1 MRFETMSEATSAAGP
16 RSEYPRPSLRRPY
29 WLNLNGEW
37 EFGAGQTPRFDRR
50 IVVPFCP
57 ESELSGIAERPGD
70 VVWYRRRFDAP
81 DAECLQLHFGAVDYR
96 ATVWVNDVEVARH
109 EGGHTPFSA
118 DITSASRLHDNVVVV
133 RADDPLSDRT
143 IPRGKQYW
151 EETSEGI
158 FYTATTGIWQT
169 VWIEPLPARR
179 IRRLRITPHLEA
191 AAVDFELDADG
202 NVELVATLD
211 NDVVGWW
218 SGPAGRGRMR
228 FDRVVAWHPDSPKLY
243 DLEARLLDQDGNVT
257 DRVHSYFG
265 LRTVE
270 TRDGHFWLN
279 GEPYVQRLVLDQG
292 YFPGGLMTA
301 ASDDVLRRDIE
312 LARALG
318 FNGARKHQKVE
329 DPRWLYWADRLG
341 FLVWSEM
348 PGFHEHSAEAER
360 RLAAEWQDVVM
371 RDRDHPSVVAW
382 VVANESF
389 GLDHVA
395 PSVRSN
401 LLVRLYALT
410 HDLDGSRPVVSNDGW
425 EHALSD
431 LCTIHDYGPPS
442 DLARRYRTV
451 ETTLEQPADGHPV
464 YGPGHSYRGEPLL
477 VTEFGGLRVAGSGGW
492 GWLEVKDQQEFL
504 EVYRRL
510 IDALMDSGPIQGFCY
525 TQLTDVEQEQNGL
538 LTFDRVPKVDP
549 DLIRPITQTPKRP

>member
-1 MRFETMSEATSAAGP
+1 MPEAVSAAGP
-16 RSEYPRPSLRRPY
+16 RSEYPRPMLRRPD

-37 EFGAGQTPRFDRR
+37 EFGAGETPSFDRR

-57 ESELSGIAERPGD
+57 ESELSGISERPGD
-70 VVWYRRRFDAP
+70 VVWYRRGFDAP
-81 DAECLQLHFGAVDYR
+81 EAECLQLHFGAVDYR
-96 ATVWVNDVEVARH
+96 ATVWVNNVEVARH
-109 EGGHTPFSA
+109 DGGHTPFSA
-118 DITSASRLHDNVVVV
+118 DITGVSRAHDNVVVV

-151 EETSEGI
+151 KEIPEGI

-169 VWIEPLPARR
+169 VWIEPLPARH
-179 IRRLRITPHLEA
+179 IRRLRVTPDLEA
-191 AAVDFELDADG
+191 AAVDFELDG
-202 NVELVATLD
+202 EGKVELVATLD
-211 NDVVGWW
+211 HDVVGWW
-218 SGPAGRGRMR
+218 SGPAGRGRMGL
-228 FDRVVAWHPDSPKLY
+228 DSVVPWHPDSPRLY
-243 DLEARLLDQDGNVT
+243 DLEARLLDHEGNVT
-257 DRVHSYFG
+257 DRVSSYFG
-265 LRTVE
+265 LRTIE
-270 TRDGHFWLN
+270 TRDGRFWLN
-279 GEPYVQRLVLDQG
+279 GEPYVQRLALDQG

-301 ASDDVLRRDIE
+301 SSDDVLRRDIE

-329 DPRWLYWADRLG
+329 DPRWLYWADKLG

-360 RLAAEWQDVVM
+360 RLATEWHDVVM

-389 GLDHVA
+389 GLDQVA
-395 PSVRSN
+395 PSVRSSF
-401 LLVRLYALT
+401 LVHLYKLT
-410 HDLDGSRPVVSNDGW
+410 NSLDGSRPVVSNDGW

-431 LCTIHDYGPPS
+431 LCTIHDYGPPA
-442 DLARRYRTV
+442 DLAQRYRTI
-451 ETTLEQPADGHPV
+451 EKTLEQRTDGHPP
-464 YGPGHSYRGEPLL
+464 YDPGYSYRGEPLM
-477 VTEFGGLRVAGSGGW
+477 VTEFGGLRMAGSGGW
-492 GWLEVKDQQEFL
+492 GWLEVENDQEFL

-510 IDALMDSGPIQGFCY
+510 IGGLMDAGPIQGFCY

-549 DLIRPITQTPKRP
+549 ELIRPITQTPKRL